1 MSDEPRPDEPQD
13 DQPSPGGPASPWG
26 AGPTSFDYM
35 VDDAPAPTI
44 SAGDVIRRSLTVL
57 GDNFVAFFAIAVI
70 CYVPDVIWSVFL
82 GGLTI
87 GMLKG
92 HVPQVLAPA
101 VPVIGAAMFWLL
113 SGFIAQAV
121 MIGRTVESMAQRSD
135 ALGAVFMLGL
145 RRLPQVLAVSL
156 LATLA
161 PLVFCG
167 LGIYALFL
175 LQPPSNLFLLLSV
188 AAIFMGTGAVACALY
203 VAVPAVVVE
212 EVSIFGALRRSWRL
226 THGSRLIIFAALF
239 ITGIA
244 QGIIEYLVGKAV
256 PFAVAGAVADVAL
269 SLITG
274 AFGATLGAVTYVR
287 LRETSEGV
295 HASALFDGLSQRLK
309 R

>member
-1 MSDEPRPDEPQD
+1 MSDDDERREEPP
-13 DQPSPGGPASPWG
+13 PSSPWGGGPAS
-26 AGPTSFDYM
+26 FDYV
-35 VDDAPAPTI
+35 VDDAPAPSI
-44 SAGDVIRRSLTVL
+44 SAGGVIRRSLEVL
-57 GDNFVAFFAIAVI
+57 SDNFVAFFAIAVI
-70 CYVPDVIWSVFL
+70 CYIPDVLWSLYVGAL
-82 GGLTI
+82 AV
-87 GMLKG
+87 GMADG
-92 HVPQVLAPA
+92 WVPRVISPVMPFVGAVLA
-101 VPVIGAAMFWLL
+101 WLL

-121 MIGRTVESMAQRSD
+121 MIGRTVEAMAQRTD
-135 ALGAVFMLGL
+135 ALGAVFMLGI

-156 LATLA
+156 LALLA
-161 PLVFCG
+161 PLLFCG
-167 LGIYALFL
+167 LGIYALYVI
-175 LQPPSNLFLLLSV
+175 QPPSQLFLLLSV
-188 AAIFMGTGAVACALY
+188 AAIFMLTGGIACGLY

-212 EVSIFGALRRSWRL
+212 EVSIFGALARSWRL
-226 THGSRLIIFAALF
+226 TKGSRIIIFAALF
-239 ITGIA
+239 VAGIA

>member
-1 MSDEPRPDEPQD
+1 MSDDDERREEPP
-13 DQPSPGGPASPWG
+13 PSSPWGGGPAS
-26 AGPTSFDYM
+26 FDYV
-35 VDDAPAPTI
+35 VDDAPAPSI
-44 SAGDVIRRSLTVL
+44 SAGGVIRRSLEVL
-57 GDNFVAFFAIAVI
+57 SDNFVAFFAIAVI
-70 CYVPDVIWSVFL
+70 CYIPDVLWSLYVGAL
-82 GGLTI
+82 AV
-87 GMLKG
+87 GMADG
-92 HVPQVLAPA
+92 WVPRVISPVMPIVGAVLA
-101 VPVIGAAMFWLL
+101 WLL

-121 MIGRTVESMAQRSD
+121 MIGRTVEAMAQRTD